1 MVLCDPYGSRARR
14 SERNRHMRVGAG
26 LRSNEKVDCLRQGTP
41 RRGKS
46 LYVASASAMAD
57 AEATQRLFPRRG
69 VHAVG
74 YCARLCDSG
83 TSFSAKYSAPISLL
97 DFGLHRACALLE
109 AQPRR
114 SEMEMKTSSCMGHT
128 LTAPWNTIRKH
139 PPRSSERS
147 EHVSLRKANGRR
159 ICHG

>member
-1 MVLCDPYGSRARR
+1 
-14 SERNRHMRVGAG
+14 MRVGAG
-26 LRSNEKVDCLRQGTP
+26 LRSNEKVDCLRQGI
-41 RRGKS
+41 
-46 LYVASASAMAD
+46 
-57 AEATQRLFPRRG
+57 PRRG

-147 EHVSLRKANGRR
+147 EHVSLQGRR
-159 ICHG
+159 MDDGFAMDEPASAHGFGSRNQQSADWEKSC